1 MNSKRKNTQLETQK
15 GMLEIKSLTKSFQ
28 SGSGALR
35 IILDELSLSVQDG
48 ESVAIVGPS
57 GSGKT
62 TLLNMLGALD
72 RPDSGDVLLNGES
85 VFSKNE
91 KRLAEFRNQSIG
103 FVFQLHHLLPQLTLI
118 ENILLPVLAQQSAV
132 DSTSRKRAEEL
143 ILKLSIAELQNQ
155 KPGQLSGGECQRTAV
170 ARALINQ
177 PKILLAD
184 EPTGALDQ
192 QSSNQLADLLLQ
204 LNREER
210 TSLIVVTHSMNLA
223 SKMDKIYQ
231 LENGKLQLTKA

>member
-1 MNSKRKNTQLETQK
+1 
-15 GMLEIKSLTKSFQ
+15 MLEIKSLTKSFQ
-28 SGSGALR
+28 SGSGTRR
-35 IILDELSLSVQDG
+35 IILDELNLSVQDG

-72 RPDSGDVLLNGES
+72 RPDSGDVFLDGEP

-91 KRLAEFRNQSIG
+91 KQLAQFRNQSIG
-103 FVFQLHHLLPQLTLI
+103 FVFQLHHLLPQLNLL
-118 ENILLPVLAQQSAV
+118 ENILLPVVAQQSTV
-132 DSTSRKRAEEL
+132 DSVSRKRAEEL
-143 ILKLSIAELQNQ
+143 TQKLGIAGLQNQ
-155 KPGQLSGGECQRTAV
+155 RPGQLSGGECQRTAV

-177 PKILLAD
+177 PRILLAD

-204 LNREER
+204 LNREEN
-210 TSLIVVTHSMNLA
+210 TSLIVVTHSMTLA

-231 LENGKLQLTKA
+231 LENGKLQLTEA

>member
-1 MNSKRKNTQLETQK
+1 MF
-15 GMLEIKSLTKSFQ
+15 EIKSLTKSFQ
-28 SGSGALR
+28 SGSGER
-35 IILDELSLSVQDG
+35 RVILDALDLTVQEG

-72 RPDSGDVLLNGES
+72 QPDSGDVLLDGES
-85 VFSKNE
+85 VYSKNE
-91 KRLAEFRNQSIG
+91 RELATFRNQSIG
-103 FVFQLHHLLPQLTLI
+103 FVFQLHHLLPQFNLL
-118 ENILLPVLAQQSAV
+118 ENVLLPAIAQQKNIEAA
-132 DSTSRKRAEEL
+132 TMQRAEEL
-143 ILKLSIAELQNQ
+143 TQKLGINQLLLQ

-192 QSSNQLADLLLQ
+192 RASDQLADLLLQ
-204 LNREER
+204 LNREEK
-210 TSLIVVTHSMNLA
+210 TSLIVVTHSTTMA
-223 SKMDKIYQ
+223 AKMDKIYQ
-231 LENGKLQLTKA
+231 LENGKLQLIRA

>member
-1 MNSKRKNTQLETQK
+1 
-15 GMLEIKSLTKSFQ
+15 MLEIKSLSKSFY
-28 SGSGALR
+28 SGSGKKR
-35 IILDELSLSVQDG
+35 IILDELNLTVNDG

-62 TLLNMLGALD
+62 TLLNMVGALD
-72 RPDSGDVLLNGES
+72 RPDAGEVLLDGES

-91 KRLAEFRNQSIG
+91 KQLAEFRNQSIG
-103 FVFQLHHLLPQLTLI
+103 FVFQMHHLLPQLNLV
-118 ENILLPVLAQQSAV
+118 ENILLPVIARQKKV
-132 DSTSRKRAEEL
+132 DDPSRQRAEAL
-143 ILKLSIAELQNQ
+143 TQKLGISDLKHQ
-155 KPGQLSGGECQRTAV
+155 KPGELSGGECQRTAV

-192 QSSNQLADLLLQ
+192 HSSDQLADLLLK
-204 LNREER
+204 LNKEEK
-210 TSLIVVTHSMNLA
+210 TSLIVVTHSMSLA

-231 LENGKLQLTKA
+231 LENGKLQLVQS